1 MKSRFWWWKAVL
13 VAGAASL
20 AWGGTFG
27 KVVAIGGHASDLA
40 LDEARGVLYVANFTA
55 NRIEV
60 MSLAD
65 HTIQTSMN
73 VAPQPGSMALSPDG
87 RYLVVA
93 HFGNFVAPNT
103 PRNAMTVIDLNGGGK
118 QTFALGSPPLGVAFG
133 MSSRA
138 LVVTTQEFFLF
149 DPVSGTTEFIDTI
162 TGVTAK
168 TLPQPPANFPP
179 QIIAASLG
187 VSGDGLKI
195 FGLTDT
201 LEFSFDVMSRQLRVM
216 NYVSTPAMGPRVVSV
231 TQDGSYYLSGWAL
244 NDRRG
249 ALMAQFPNAKGLLN
263 VGSHAIDSARG
274 LVYAQIPEAVTTA
287 QAPAA
292 PAPAAPLPG
301 TPAAPSQG
309 VPSSTPAQTDPPV
322 LRIGDAD
329 NLTVRERLRLPENL
343 AGKSVLGADGA
354 LMYAISDSGVT
365 VLPVGSLNSARRV
378 VAAREDLVFRGGY
391 CDRRVATQEVAILD
405 PGGGNADFTIA
416 STLAGISVSPSSGT
430 TPANVRV
437 SIDPAAFQ
445 NQTGTAVGY
454 LKIQSALAVNLPSDV
469 RVLVNLHEPDQRGSM
484 FNVPG
489 KLVDILADP
498 ARDRFFVL
506 RQDKNQV
513 LVYDGAT
520 YSLVATLRTGNTP
533 MQMAVTFDRRY
544 LVVGNDNSQIANVFD
559 LETLEPSTPIR
570 FPGGH
575 YPRSIASSGKA
586 MLAASRVAGAKHTI
600 DRIDFNMRTATQL
613 PTLGVY
619 DNSINLNTVLV
630 ASPNGSSILVAQADG
645 NVLLYNANADTFS
658 LSRKDFSALAGAY
671 AASSFDQFVVGN
683 SLLNSS
689 LVPTKQFES
698 ATGSPSG
705 FAFVDQSGLRTTAV
719 SASAPGVIQRVD
731 LASGAGQ
738 RATRMVEAPLL
749 PETSAAFTRT
759 LAPLYSR
766 SAILNLTTSGFTA
779 LAWNYDASVAPPR
792 IERIVNAADLT
803 APVAPGSL
811 ITVLGRDL
819 SVTNLATREMPLPT
833 ALGESCLTANGVAV
847 PMLFVSPSQINAQL
861 PFQTDGNVTLILR
874 TPGGVSDSFNMTL
887 LPAAPSV
894 FRNGVAGPDTSVP
907 AVIRASNNLLVTG
920 SNPVHRGDSLVIYL
934 TGMGRTSPAVEAGQ
948 PAPGDPPVSVLIA
961 PEVTIGGVGLPVYF
975 AGLSPGQIG
984 VYQINVRVPDLVP
997 IGLAQPLT
1005 ITQGSGSTTL
1015 EVRVVQ

>member
-1 MKSRFWWWKAVL
+1 MKNTFWLWRAVL

-65 HTIQTSMN
+65 YSIQTSMN
-73 VAPQPGSMALSPDG
+73 VAPQPGSIALSPDG

-93 HFGNFVAPNT
+93 HFGNFQAPNT
-103 PRNAMTVIDLNGGGK
+103 PHNALTVIDLNGGGK

-133 MSSRA
+133 LNNLA
-138 LVVTTQEFFLF
+138 LVATTQEFVLF
-149 DPVSGTTEFIDTI
+149 DPVLGTTVLIDTI
-162 TGVTAK
+162 PGVTAK
-168 TLPQPPANFPP
+168 TLPQPPATFPP
-179 QIIAASLG
+179 EIIAASLG
-187 VSGDGLKI
+187 VSGDGLRI

-201 LEFSFDVMSRQLRVM
+201 FEFSFDVISRQLRVM
-216 NYVSTPAMGPRVVSV
+216 NYSSTPAMGPRVVSV
-231 TQDGSYYLSGWAL
+231 NQDGTYYMAGWAL

-249 ALMAQFPNAKGLLN
+249 QLMAQFPNPKGTLN
-263 VGSHAIDSARG
+263 VGSHAMDTSRG
-274 LVYAQIPEAVTTA
+274 LIYAQIPESVVTT
-287 QAPAA
+287 QAATPATPA
-292 PAPAAPLPG
+292 TPAPS
-301 TPAAPSQG
+301 TPQSG
-309 VPSSTPAQTDPPV
+309 VPTSTPAQTDPPV
-322 LRIGDAD
+322 LQINDAD
-329 NLTVRERLRLPENL
+329 NLTVRERLRLAENL
-343 AGKSVLGADGA
+343 AGKSVLATDGS
-354 LMYAISDSGVT
+354 LLYAISDSGVT
-365 VLPVGSLNSARRV
+365 VLPVGALKSARRV
-378 VAAREDLVFRGGY
+378 VASQEDLVFRGGY
-391 CDRRVATQEVAILD
+391 CDRNVATQEITVFD
-405 PGGGNADFTIA
+405 PGGGNAEFTIS
-416 STLAGISVSPSSGT
+416 STLAGVQVSPSSGV
-430 TPANVRV
+430 TPATIRV
-437 SIDPAAFQ
+437 SVDPAAFQ
-445 NQTGTAVGY
+445 NQSGTAVGS
-454 LKIQSALAVNLPSDV
+454 LTIQSASAVNLPPQV
-469 RVLVNLHEPDQRGSM
+469 RVLINLHEPDQRGSM
-484 FNVPG
+484 FSVSG

-513 LVYDGAT
+513 LVYDGSS
-520 YSLVATLRTGNTP
+520 YGLLATLRTGNTP
-533 MQMAVTFDRRY
+533 MQMALTFDRRY

-559 LETLEPSTPIR
+559 LETLEPSQPIR

-586 MLAASRVAGAKHTI
+586 MLAATRVAGPKHTI
-600 DRIDFNMRTATQL
+600 DRIDFGLRTASEL

-619 DNSINLNTVLV
+619 DNSININTVLV
-630 ASPNGSSILVAQADG
+630 ASPNGSSILVAEADG
-645 NVLLYNANADTFS
+645 TLLLYNSNADTFTA
-658 LSRKDFSALAGAY
+658 SRKDFSALAGAY

-689 LVPTKQFES
+689 LVPVKQFETG
-698 ATGSPSG
+698 TGSPSG
-705 FAFVDQSGLRTTAV
+705 FSFIDQSGFRTTAA

-731 LASGAGQ
+731 VSSGVGQ

-749 PETSAAFTRT
+749 PATGAVFTRT

-766 SAILNLTTSGFTA
+766 NAILNLTTSGFTV
-779 LAWNYDASVAPPR
+779 LAWNYDASVASPR
-792 IERIVNAADLT
+792 IDRIVNAADLT

-811 ITVLGRDL
+811 ISVFGHDL
-819 SVTNLATREMPLPT
+819 SAINVATREMPLPT
-833 ALGESCLTANGVAV
+833 ALGESCLTVNGVAV
-847 PMLFVSPSQINAQL
+847 PMLFVSPTQINAQL
-861 PFQTDGNVTLILR
+861 PFQTDGNVTVILR
-874 TPGGVSDSFNMTL
+874 TPGGISDNFYMTI
-887 LPAAPSV
+887 LPAAPSI
-894 FRNGVAGPDTSVP
+894 FRNGVAGPDNSVP
-907 AVIRASNNLLVTG
+907 AVVRSSNNQLVTM
-920 SNPVHRGDSLVIYL
+920 SNPVHRGDMLVIYL

-997 IGLAQPLT
+997 LGLAQPLT
-1005 ITQGSGSTTL
+1005 ITQGGGSTTL

>member
-1 MKSRFWWWKAVL
+1 

-65 HTIQTSMN
+65 YSIQTSMN
-73 VAPQPGSMALSPDG
+73 VAPQPGSIALSPDG

-93 HFGNFVAPNT
+93 HFGNFEAPNT
-103 PRNAMTVIDLNGGGK
+103 PRNALTVIDLNGGGK

-133 MSSRA
+133 LNNLA
-138 LVVTTQEFFLF
+138 LVATTQEFVLF
-149 DPVSGTTEFIDTI
+149 DPVSGTTQLIDTLS
-162 TGVTAK
+162 GVTAK

-187 VSGDGLKI
+187 VSGDGLRI

-201 LEFSFDVMSRQLRVM
+201 IEFSFDVISRQLRVM
-216 NYVSTPAMGPRVVSV
+216 NYVSVPTMGPRVVSV
-231 TQDGSYYLSGWAL
+231 NQDGSYYLAGWAL

-249 ALMAQFPNAKGLLN
+249 QLMAQFPNAKGTLN
-263 VGSHAIDSARG
+263 IGSHAFDVSRG
-274 LVYAQIPEAVTTA
+274 LIYAQIPENAATT
-287 QAPAA
+287 QTSTTPATGA
-292 PAPAAPLPG
+292 TPAPS
-301 TPAAPSQG
+301 TPPSG
-309 VPSSTPAQTDPPV
+309 VPGSTPVPSDPPV
-322 LRIGDAD
+322 LQICDSD
-329 NLTVRERLRLPENL
+329 NLTVRERLRLAENL
-343 AGKSVLGADGA
+343 AGKSVLSSDGA
-354 LMYAISDSGVT
+354 WMYAISDSGIT
-365 VLPVGSLNSARRV
+365 VLPVGALQSARRV
-378 VAAREDLVFRGGY
+378 VASPEDLVFRGGY
-391 CDRRVATQEVAILD
+391 CDRRVATQEVTVLD
-405 PGGGNADFTIA
+405 PGGGNTEFTI
-416 STLAGISVSPSSGT
+416 SSSLTGVRVSPSSGV
-430 TPANVRV
+430 TPATIRV
-437 SIDPAAFQ
+437 SVDPAAFQ
-445 NQTGTAVGY
+445 NQTGTSVGW
-454 LKIQSALAVNLPSDV
+454 LTLQSNSAVNVPSQV
-469 RVLVNLHEPDQRGSM
+469 RVLINLHEPDQRGSM
-484 FNVPG
+484 FSVPG

-498 ARDRFFVL
+498 LRDRFFVL

-520 YSLVATLRTGNTP
+520 YGLVATLRTGNTP
-533 MQMAVTFDRRY
+533 TQMAFTFDRRY
-544 LVVGNDNSQIANVFD
+544 LLVGNDNSQIANVFD
-559 LETLEPSTPIR
+559 LETLEPSEPIR

-575 YPRSIASSGKA
+575 YPRSIAASGKA
-586 MLAASRVAGAKHTI
+586 MLAATRVAGPKNTI
-600 DRIDFNMRTATQL
+600 DRIDFGMRTATEL

-619 DNSINLNTVLV
+619 ENSIHANTVLV
-630 ASPNGSSILVAQADG
+630 ASPNGSAILAAQADG
-645 NVLLYNANADTFS
+645 TLLLYNSNADTFIA
-658 LSRKDFSALAGAY
+658 SRKDFTALAGAY
-671 AASSFDQFVVGN
+671 AASSYDQFVVGN

-689 LVPTKQFES
+689 LVPVKQFETG
-698 ATGSPSG
+698 TGSPSG
-705 FAFVDQSGLRTTAV
+705 FAFVDQSGFRTTAA

-731 LASGAGQ
+731 LATGAGQ

-749 PETSAAFTRT
+749 PVTGAVFTRT

-766 SAILNLTTSGFTA
+766 TAILNLTTSGFTA
-779 LAWNYDASVAPPR
+779 LAWNYDASVASPR
-792 IERIVNAADLT
+792 LERIVNAADLT
-803 APVAPGSL
+803 APVAPGGL

-833 ALGESCLTANGVAV
+833 ALGESCLTVNGVAV

-861 PFQTDGNVTLILR
+861 PFQTDGNVTVILR
-874 TPGGVSDSFNMTL
+874 TPGGISDNFNMTI

-894 FRNGVAGPDTSVP
+894 FRNGVAGPDTAVP
-907 AVIRASNNLLVTG
+907 AVIRASNNQLVTP

-961 PEVTIGGVGLPVYF
+961 PQVTIGGVGLPVYF
-975 AGLSPGQIG
+975 AGLTPGQIG
-984 VYQINVRVPDLVP
+984 VYQINARVPDWAP
-997 IGLAQPLT
+997 TGLAQPLT

-1015 EVRVVQ
+1015 EVRVVE